1 MIKIAECQPGY
12 IFWLFIGVLA
22 SSSINGQNSD
32 RFKEYKQ
39 LTKRVYHFTKVEF
52 ITEEGE
58 FNEAICTLNI
68 PELKEDSP
76 PYIAIYY
83 KRENSEWFIGV
94 FLCIILRKDQY
105 GNNCSYRRTMG

>member
-1 MIKIAECQPGY
+1 MIKISECQPGY

-22 SSSINGQNSD
+22 SLSCINGQNSD

-68 PELKEDSP
+68 PDLKEESP

-83 KRENSEWFIGV
+83 KRENSEWFTES
-94 FLCIILRKDQY
+94 L
-105 GNNCSYRRTMG
+105 YR

>member
-1 MIKIAECQPGY
+1 MKKIAECQSGY

-22 SSSINGQNSD
+22 SSSCINGQNSD

-58 FNEAICTLNI
+58 FNEAICTPNI
-68 PELKEDSP
+68 PDLK
-76 PYIAIYY
+76 
-83 KRENSEWFIGV
+83 KTVLHTLQFIINERTLNG
-94 FLCIILRKDQY
+94 LLNHCIVKGSDLVSR
-105 GNNCSYRRTMG
+105 MG

>member
-1 MIKIAECQPGY
+1 MIKIAECLPGY

-68 PELKEDSP
+68 PDLKEESP
-76 PYIAIYY
+76 PYLQFIINEKILIGLPNHCIA
-83 KRENSEWFIGV
+83 KG
-94 FLCIILRKDQY
+94 
-105 GNNCSYRRTMG
+105 